1 MLGVCRVSPAARRS
15 FVIGVAFALAT
26 VVTTPSFAQDPVPEP
41 EPEAQAAP
49 QEPEKPVLT
58 LEGDAAVISIL
69 IKPDKVADFE
79 EVLTKLKEALQ
90 KSENATR
97 RQQAAGWKIF
107 KSPQMAQGSAVYVF
121 VIDPV
126 VKGEEYD
133 ISRLIAEVFPVE
145 VQELFVKYRDSFAG
159 RAISTLNSFMV
170 MGQ

>member
-15 FVIGVAFALAT
+15 FVMGVAFAVAT
-26 VVTTPSFAQDPVPEP
+26 VVATPSFAQDPA
-41 EPEAQAAP
+41 PEAQAAP
-49 QEPEKPVLT
+49 QEPQKPVLT
-58 LEGDAAVISIL
+58 LDGDAAVISIL
-69 IKPDKVADFE
+69 IKPDRVADFE
-79 EVLTKLKEALQ
+79 EVLAKLKESLQ

-97 RQQAAGWKIF
+97 RRQAAGWKIF

-133 ISRLIAEVFPVE
+133 ITRLIAEVFPVE
-145 VQELFVKYRDSFAG
+145 VQALFEKYRDSFAG
-159 RAISTLNSFMV
+159 RAISTLNGFMI